1 MFNFKIVLLIHALSI
16 LYVRPILL
24 TVCNQL
30 IEITTTSV
38 VCDVYIQFWK
48 SNLQVTIRTI
58 NDCLS
63 VFCMIFFEF
72 AICAII
78 YIKNIFIQ
86 LVIIIR
92 LHTLHLMRSAMLSL
106 PLRCSILIY
115 KLYLVFI
122 KSYIF
127 MLFCIVCTIVL
138 ACFFDQYYLYLI
150 YLFTHI
156 MLFVHTLW
164 SFV

>member
-1 MFNFKIVLLIHALSI
+1 M
-16 LYVRPILL
+16 
-24 TVCNQL
+24 
-30 IEITTTSV
+30 
-38 VCDVYIQFWK
+38 YIYN
-48 SNLQVTIRTI
+48 SESPYNLQVTIRTI

-63 VFCMIFFEF
+63 VLCMIFFEF

-127 MLFCIVCTIVL
+127 MFFLHCMHTSSCLFLRSILSSPDLFIYTHNVFCSYAVIFLYNVLFCNSVESS
-138 ACFFDQYYLYLI
+138 
-150 YLFTHI
+150 
-156 MLFVHTLW
+156 LFVGYHCSWLHG
-164 SFV
+164 